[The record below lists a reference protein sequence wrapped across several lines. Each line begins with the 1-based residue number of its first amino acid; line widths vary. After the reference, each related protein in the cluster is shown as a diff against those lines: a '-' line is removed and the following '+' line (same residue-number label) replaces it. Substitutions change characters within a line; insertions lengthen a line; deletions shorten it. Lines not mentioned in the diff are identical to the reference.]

1 MYFDKKREFL
11 FISLKITRSAFQPLS
26 NILDCDSQKNLV
38 IVSELIRQ
46 KNREILL
53 KIVDQ
58 KNLSFF
64 AVIIL

>member
-1 MYFDKKREFL
+1 ML
-11 FISLKITRSAFQPLS
+11 NLAF
-26 NILDCDSQKNLV
+26 
-38 IVSELIRQ
+38 VSELIRQ